1 MASVL
6 NTNMPSINTQRKLS
20 KAQSAL
26 DKSLERL
33 SSGLRIN
40 TARDDAAGLAIS
52 ERMTAQVRGLTVA
65 TRNANDGVSMAQ
77 TAEGALAEMGDILQ
91 RIRELAVQSANATN
105 SAGDR
110 KSLNDEVNQ
119 LVAELNRF
127 ANTTE
132 FNGMKL
138 LNGDDPVSA
147 FHVGANSNQTIVAT
161 TTDFRTNKYGS
172 YQIGNATVTSAT
184 GPTAAGKGVSI
195 SNAVA
200 GKPADGSLQVTG
212 TAVSKDGIMTLNGPN
227 ASGSV
232 SLTVSDS
239 AADIASKI
247 NNQDLTGIKATA
259 KTETMIGF
267 SNGDYTIE
275 ISTTNATSN
284 SANTATATIS
294 FSVPKIGGDT
304 IGSSAEALTDAVNA
318 FNEQSSKTGITAKLN
333 DAKTGIILENDE
345 GKNINVTLKSTN
357 TIYMGNAS
365 NGSAPAVSVKGSTT
379 GTTFTA
385 AGQVTLDSARSYSVT
400 LAASMNIQAGVL
412 SGGSM
417 GNSTAATTYGS
428 TLQRVDSL
436 DITTIKG
443 ANDAIHICDSAIDA
457 VNAQRAKYGALQNRF
472 EHTISNLQTSHE
484 NVSAARSR
492 IQDADYAAETA
503 ALSRNQVLQQA
514 ATSMLTQA
522 NNLPQNI
529 LTLLG

>member
-161 TTDFRTNKYGS
+161 TTDFRTSKYGS
-172 YQIGNATVTSAT
+172 YQIGNATVTSSGAT
-184 GPTAAGKGVSI
+184 AGKGVSI
-195 SNAVA
+195 SSAVTGA
-200 GKPADGSLQVTG
+200 ISSSLQVTG
-212 TAVSKDGIMTLNGPN
+212 AAVSVAGTMTLNGPN

-232 SLTVSDS
+232 ELTTADS

-267 SNGDYTIE
+267 STGDYTID

-284 SANTATATIS
+284 SANTETATIS
-294 FSVPKIGGDT
+294 FSVRGTP
-304 IGSSAEALTDAVNA
+304 SSAEALTDAVNA

-357 TIYMGNAS
+357 TIYMGNKSDGNAS
-365 NGSAPAVSVKGSTT
+365 AISVAGTTT
-379 GTTFTA
+379 GKTFTA
-385 AGQVTLDSARSYSVT
+385 AGQVTLDSSRSYSVN
-400 LAASMNIQAGVL
+400 LSASINIKAGVL

-417 GNSTAATTYGS
+417 GGNAATTYGS

-436 DITTIKG
+436 DITTVKG
-443 ANDAIHICDSAIDA
+443 ANDAIHIVDQAIDS

-472 EHTISNLQTSHE
+472 ESTISNLATSSE

-492 IQDADYAAETA
+492 IQDTDFASETA
-503 ALSRNQVLQQA
+503 NLSRSQVLQQA
-514 ATSMLTQA
+514 ATSMLAQA
-522 NNLPQNI
+522 NQLPNNV

>member
-161 TTDFRTNKYGS
+161 TTDFRTSKYGS
-172 YQIGNATVTSAT
+172 YQIGNATVTAADA
-184 GPTAAGKGVSI
+184 GAGKGVSI
-195 SNAVA
+195 SNAVTGA
-200 GKPADGSLQVTG
+200 PSSSLQVTEAAVFSVGG
-212 TAVSKDGIMTLNGPN
+212 TMTLNGPN
-227 ASGSV
+227 ASGTV

-247 NNQDLTGIKATA
+247 NSQDLTGIKATA
-259 KTETMIGF
+259 RTETMIGF
-267 SNGDYTIE
+267 TTGDYTID

-284 SANTATATIS
+284 SANTETAKIS
-294 FSVPKIGGDT
+294 FTIPEIGGSKIGN
-304 IGSSAEALTDAVNA
+304 SAEALTDAVNA

-333 DAKTGIILENDE
+333 EGKTAIILENDE
-345 GKNINVTLKSTN
+345 GKNINVTLKSSGN
-357 TIYMGNAS
+357 TIYMGNKANGQDYAISAAVVS
-365 NGSAPAVSVKGSTT
+365 NAATSAGV
-379 GTTFTA
+379 TFTA
-385 AGQVTLDSARSYSVT
+385 AGQVTLDSSRSYSVT
-400 LAASMNIQAGVL
+400 LATSMNIKDGVL
-412 SGGSM
+412 GGGSM
-417 GNSTAATTYGS
+417 GAGTHGS

>member
-6 NTNMPSINTQRKLS
+6 NTNMPSLNTQRHLA
-20 KAQSAL
+20 KAQNNL
-26 DKSLERL
+26 NNSLQRL

-40 TARDDAAGLAIS
+40 TAKDDAAGLAIS
-52 ERMTAQVRGLTVA
+52 QRMTAQIRGLNVA
-65 TRNANDGVSMAQ
+65 QRNANDGVSMAQ
-77 TAEGALAEMGDILQ
+77 TAEGALSEMGDILQ
-91 RIRELAVQSANATN
+91 RVRELAVQSANATN

-138 LNGDDPVSA
+138 LNGDNSVAA
-147 FHVGANSNQTIVAT
+147 FQIGANANQTITAT

-172 YQIGNATVTSAT
+172 YQVGNSTATAGT
-184 GPTAAGKGVSI
+184 GAGKGVSI
-195 SNAVA
+195 SNAVSGTA
-200 GKPADGSLQVTG
+200 SSNLQVTG
-212 TAVSKDGIMTLNGPN
+212 AAVSVAGTMTLNGPN

-232 SLTVSDS
+232 SLTTADS

-259 KTETMIGF
+259 RTETMIGF
-267 SNGDYTIE
+267 TTGDYTIE

-294 FSVPKIGGDT
+294 FSVPKIGGDA

-345 GKNINVTLKSTN
+345 GKNINVTLKSTAN
-357 TIYMGNAS
+357 TIYMGNQSTGATAAIS
-365 NGSAPAVSVKGSTT
+365 AKGATNGA
-379 GTTFTA
+379 TFTA
-385 AGQVTLDSARSYSVT
+385 AGQVTLDASRSYSVAT
-400 LAASMNIQAGVL
+400 SSGLKVQAGVL
-412 SGGSM
+412 SGGST
-417 GNSTAATTYGS
+417 GTGVTIGS
-428 TLQRVDSL
+428 ELQRVDSL
-436 DITTIKG
+436 DISTVKG
-443 ANDAIHICDSAIDA
+443 ANDAIHIVDQAIDS

-472 EHTISNLQTSHE
+472 ESTISNLATSSE

-492 IQDADYAAETA
+492 IQDTDFASETA
-503 ALSRNQVLQQA
+503 NLSRSQVLQQA
-514 ATSMLTQA
+514 ATSMLAQA
-522 NNLPQNI
+522 NQLPNNV

>member
-6 NTNMPSINTQRKLS
+6 NTNMPSLNTQRHLS
-20 KAQSAL
+20 KTQNNL
-26 DKSLERL
+26 NNSLQRL

-40 TARDDAAGLAIS
+40 TAKDDAAGLAIS
-52 ERMTAQVRGLTVA
+52 QRMTAQIRGLNVA
-65 TRNANDGVSMAQ
+65 QRNANDGVSMAQ
-77 TAEGALAEMGDILQ
+77 TAEGALSEMGDILQ
-91 RIRELAVQSANATN
+91 RVRELAVQSANATN

-138 LNGDDPVSA
+138 LNGDNSVAA
-147 FHVGANSNQTIVAT
+147 FQIGANANQTITAT

-172 YQIGNATVTSAT
+172 YQVGNVTATAAGAS
-184 GPTAAGKGVSI
+184 AGKGVSI
-195 SNAVA
+195 SNAVTGA
-200 GKPADGSLQVTG
+200 TSSSLQVTG
-212 TAVSKDGIMTLNGPN
+212 AVVSAAGTMTLNGPN

-232 SLTVSDS
+232 SLSVSDS

-247 NNQDLTGIKATA
+247 NSQDLTGVKATA

-267 SNGDYTIE
+267 TTGDYVVE
-275 ISTTNATSN
+275 ISTTNATST
-284 SANTATATIS
+284 SANTATAQIS
-294 FSVPKIGGDT
+294 FSVAAIGGSS
-304 IGSSAEALTDAVNA
+304 IGSSAESLTDAVNA

-333 DAKTGIILENDE
+333 DSKTAIILENDE
-345 GKNINVTLKSTN
+345 GKNINVTLKNTN

-365 NGSAPAVSVKGSTT
+365 TGQSAAISAAGTTT
-379 GTTFTA
+379 GVTFTA
-385 AGQVTLDSARSYSVT
+385 AGQVTLDASRSYSIT
-400 LAASMNIQAGVL
+400 KDTSAAIQAGVL
-412 SGGSM
+412 SGGSI
-417 GNSTAATTYGS
+417 AASDKLIGS

-436 DITTIKG
+436 DISTVKG
-443 ANDAIHICDSAIDA
+443 ANDAIHIVDQAIDS

-472 EHTISNLQTSHE
+472 ESTISNLATSSE

-492 IQDADYAAETA
+492 IQDTDFASETA
-503 ALSRNQVLQQA
+503 NLSRSQVLQQA
-514 ATSMLTQA
+514 ATSMLAQA
-522 NNLPQNI
+522 NQLPNNV

>member
-6 NTNMPSINTQRKLS
+6 NTNMPSLNTQRHLA
-20 KAQSAL
+20 KAQNNL
-26 DKSLERL
+26 NNSLQRL

-40 TARDDAAGLAIS
+40 TAKDDAAGLAIS
-52 ERMTAQVRGLTVA
+52 QRMTAQIRGLNVA
-65 TRNANDGVSMAQ
+65 QRNANDGVSMAQ
-77 TAEGALAEMGDILQ
+77 TAEGALSEMGDILQ
-91 RIRELAVQSANATN
+91 RVRELAVQSANATN

-138 LNGDDPVSA
+138 LNGDNSVAA
-147 FHVGANSNQTIVAT
+147 FQIGANANQTITAT

-172 YQIGNATVTSAT
+172 YQVGNATA
-184 GPTAAGKGVSI
+184 TAAGATAGKGISI
-195 SNAVA
+195 SNAVSGNA
-200 GKPADGSLQVTG
+200 SLQVTG
-212 TAVSKDGIMTLNGPN
+212 AAVSAAGTMTLNGPN

-232 SLTVSDS
+232 SLTTADS

-247 NNQDLTGIKATA
+247 NSQDLTGIKATA
-259 KTETMIGF
+259 KTEVMIGF
-267 SNGDYTIE
+267 STGDYVIE
-275 ISTTNATSN
+275 ISTTNATST
-284 SANTATATIS
+284 SANTETAKIS
-294 FSVPKIGGDT
+294 FSVPKIGT
-304 IGSSAEALTDAVNA
+304 SAIGESAEALTDAVNA

-365 NGSAPAVSVKGSTT
+365 NGSAPAVSVAGTTT
-379 GTTFTA
+379 GKTFTA
-385 AGQVTLDSARSYSVT
+385 AGQVTLDASRSYSIT
-400 LAASMNIQAGVL
+400 KDTSAAIQAGVL
-412 SGGSM
+412 SGGSI
-417 GNSTAATTYGS
+417 AATDKLIGS

-436 DITTIKG
+436 DITTVKG
-443 ANDAIHICDSAIDA
+443 ANDAIHIVDQAIDS

-472 EHTISNLQTSHE
+472 ESTISNLATSSE

-492 IQDADYAAETA
+492 IQDTDFASETA
-503 ALSRNQVLQQA
+503 NLSRSQVLQQA
-514 ATSMLTQA
+514 ATSMLAQA
-522 NNLPQNI
+522 NQLPNNV

>member
-6 NTNMPSINTQRKLS
+6 NTNMPSLNTQRHLA
-20 KAQSAL
+20 KAQNNL
-26 DKSLERL
+26 NNSLQRL

-40 TARDDAAGLAIS
+40 TAKDDAAGLAIS
-52 ERMTAQVRGLTVA
+52 QRMTAQIRGLNVA
-65 TRNANDGVSMAQ
+65 QRNANDGVSMAQ
-77 TAEGALAEMGDILQ
+77 TAEGALSEMGDILQ
-91 RIRELAVQSANATN
+91 RVRELAVQSANATN

-138 LNGDDPVSA
+138 LNGDNSVAA
-147 FHVGANSNQTIVAT
+147 FQIGANANQTITAT

-172 YQIGNATVTSAT
+172 YQVGNSTATAGT
-184 GPTAAGKGVSI
+184 GAGKGVSI
-195 SNAVA
+195 SNAVSGTA
-200 GKPADGSLQVTG
+200 SSNLQVTG
-212 TAVSKDGIMTLNGPN
+212 AAVSVAGTMTLNGPN

-232 SLTVSDS
+232 SLTTADS

-259 KTETMIGF
+259 RTETMIGF
-267 SNGDYTIE
+267 TTGDYTIE

-294 FSVPKIGGDT
+294 FSVPKIGSDAV
-304 IGSSAEALTDAVNA
+304 GSSAEALTDAVNA

-345 GKNINVTLKSTN
+345 GKNINVTLKSTAN
-357 TIYMGNAS
+357 TIYMGNQSTGATAAIS
-365 NGSAPAVSVKGSTT
+365 AKGATNGA
-379 GTTFTA
+379 TFTA
-385 AGQVTLDSARSYSVT
+385 AGQVTLDASRSYSVAT
-400 LAASMNIQAGVL
+400 SSGLKVQAGVL
-412 SGGSM
+412 SGGST
-417 GNSTAATTYGS
+417 GTGVTIGS
-428 TLQRVDSL
+428 ELQRVDSL
-436 DITTIKG
+436 DITTVKG
-443 ANDAIHICDSAIDA
+443 ANDAIHIVDQAIDS

-472 EHTISNLQTSHE
+472 ESTISNLATSSE

-492 IQDADYAAETA
+492 IQDTDFASETA
-503 ALSRNQVLQQA
+503 NLSRSQVLQQA
-514 ATSMLTQA
+514 ATSMLAQA
-522 NNLPQNI
+522 NQLPNNV

>member
-161 TTDFRTNKYGS
+161 TTDFRTSKYGS
-172 YQIGNATVTSAT
+172 YQIGNVTATAD
-184 GPTAAGKGVSI
+184 GAKAGKDISI
-195 SNAVA
+195 SNAVS
-200 GKPADGSLQVTG
+200 GGTSSSLQVTG
-212 TAVSKDGIMTLNGPN
+212 AAVSVKGIMTLNGPN
-227 ASGSV
+227 ASGTV

-247 NNQDLTGIKATA
+247 NSQDLTGIKATA
-259 KTETMIGF
+259 RTETMIGF
-267 SNGDYTIE
+267 TTGDYTIE

-284 SANTATATIS
+284 SANTETAKIS
-294 FSVPKIGGDT
+294 FSVPN
-304 IGSSAEALTDAVNA
+304 IGSDIGNSAEALTDAVNA

-345 GKNINVTLKSTN
+345 GKNINVTLKSSN

-365 NGSAPAVSVKGSTT
+365 NGSAAAVSANATSAK
-379 GTTFTA
+379 TFTA
-385 AGQVTLDSARSYSVT
+385 AGQVTLDASRSYSIT
-400 LAASMNIQAGVL
+400 KDTSAAIQAGVL
-412 SGGSM
+412 SGGSI
-417 GNSTAATTYGS
+417 AATDKLIGS
-428 TLQRVDSL
+428 ELQRVDSL
-436 DITTIKG
+436 DITTVKG
-443 ANDAIHICDSAIDA
+443 ANDAIHIVDQAIDS

-472 EHTISNLQTSHE
+472 ESTISNLATSSE

-492 IQDADYAAETA
+492 IQDTDFASETA
-503 ALSRNQVLQQA
+503 NLSRSQVLQQA
-514 ATSMLTQA
+514 ATSMLAQA
-522 NNLPQNI
+522 NQLPNNV

>member
-6 NTNMPSINTQRKLS
+6 NTNMPSLNTQRHLA
-20 KAQSAL
+20 KAQNNL
-26 DKSLERL
+26 NNSLQRL

-40 TARDDAAGLAIS
+40 TAKDDAAGLAIS
-52 ERMTAQVRGLTVA
+52 QRMTAQIRGLNVA
-65 TRNANDGVSMAQ
+65 QRNANDGVSMAQ
-77 TAEGALAEMGDILQ
+77 TAEGALSEMGDILQ
-91 RIRELAVQSANATN
+91 RVRELAVQSANATN

-138 LNGDDPVSA
+138 LNGDNSVAA
-147 FHVGANSNQTIVAT
+147 FQIGANANQTITAT

-172 YQIGNATVTSAT
+172 YQVGNSTATAGT
-184 GPTAAGKGVSI
+184 GAGKGVSI
-195 SNAVA
+195 SNAVSGA
-200 GKPADGSLQVTG
+200 ASSNLQVTG
-212 TAVSKDGIMTLNGPN
+212 AAVSAAGTMTLNGPN

-232 SLTVSDS
+232 SLSVSDS

-259 KTETMIGF
+259 RTETMIGF
-267 SNGDYTIE
+267 TTGDYTIE

-294 FSVPKIGGDT
+294 FSVPKIGGDA

-345 GKNINVTLKSTN
+345 GKNINVTLKSTAN
-357 TIYMGNAS
+357 TIYMGNQSTGATAAI
-365 NGSAPAVSVKGSTT
+365 SAAGTT
-379 GTTFTA
+379 SGKTFTA
-385 AGQVTLDSARSYSVT
+385 AGQVTLDASRSYSVAT
-400 LAASMNIQAGVL
+400 SSALKVQAGVL
-412 SGGSM
+412 SGGST
-417 GNSTAATTYGS
+417 GTGVTIGS
-428 TLQRVDSL
+428 ELQRVDSL
-436 DITTIKG
+436 DITTVKG
-443 ANDAIHICDSAIDA
+443 ANDAIHIVDQAIDS

-472 EHTISNLQTSHE
+472 ESTISNLATSSE

-492 IQDADYAAETA
+492 IQDTDFASETA
-503 ALSRNQVLQQA
+503 NLSRSQVLQQA
-514 ATSMLTQA
+514 ATSMLAQA
-522 NNLPQNI
+522 NQLPNNV